1 MSYSQF
7 DLESL
12 RLLSGECM
20 IEIEGLLEN
29 EVDFNGGKLIIVS
42 KIKDSVEE
50 VDPRELISTIKSMQK
65 GRYKDDGA
73 MKEYG
78 RMLAESK
85 REAAE
90 VSEDVEGKQAVRRGK
105 IVKISERN
113 LTDGGWDFSCKFDG
127 VVGDEVWFDAT
138 YTRDQMESADKLF
151 EKDGK
156 TYILIPEQSIY
167 AAKRG
172 EEIVSLNGYII
183 GRVLPNDR
191 TYGSL
196 FLPDADVRRVE
207 VVVEPA
213 RDPIYRDKNIWKN
226 TKVKRGDVVCV
237 KPHFATRLDP
247 TLAQSIDYVR
257 FQSRVILAIEE

>member
-1 MSYSQF
+1 MSYSEF
-7 DLESL
+7 DLDSL
-12 RLLSGECM
+12 RLLSGECL

-29 EVDFNGGKLIIVS
+29 EIDFNGGKLIIVS
-42 KIKDSVEE
+42 KIKESVEE
-50 VDPRELISTIKSMQK
+50 VDPRDLMSTINSMK
-65 GRYKDDGA
+65 RGRYKDDGA
-73 MKEYG
+73 MKEYSK
-78 RMLAESK
+78 MLAESK
-85 REAAE
+85 REAE
-90 VSEDVEGKQAVRRGK
+90 NVSEDNVGKQAVRRGT
-105 IVKISERN
+105 IVKVSEKN

-138 YTRDQMESADKLF
+138 YTRDQMESAEKLF

-183 GRVLPNDR
+183 GKVLPNDR

-196 FLPDADVRRVE
+196 FLPEADIRRVE

-213 RDPIYRDKNIWKN
+213 REPVYRNKDIWKN
-226 TKVKRGDVVCV
+226 TKVKNGDVVCIR
-237 KPHFATRLDP
+237 PHFATRLDP
-247 TLAQSIDYVR
+247 TLAQSTEYVR
-257 FQSRVILAIEE
+257 FQSRIILAIEE

>member
-1 MSYSQF
+1 MSYSHF

-50 VDPRELISTIKSMQK
+50 VDPRELMSTIKSMQK

-90 VSEDVEGKQAVRRGK
+90 VSEDVEGKQGVRRGK
-105 IVKISERN
+105 IVKVSERN
-113 LTDGGWDFSCKFDG
+113 LTDGGWGFSCKCDCDDG
-127 VVGDEVWFDAT
+127 ADVWCDAT
-138 YTRDQMESADKLF
+138 YTRDQMGSADKLVATG
-151 EKDGK
+151 GK
-156 TYILIPEQSIY
+156 KYILCHKHSIHEQ
-167 AAKRG
+167 KRN
-172 EEIVSLNGYII
+172 E
-183 GRVLPNDR
+183 
-191 TYGSL
+191 
-196 FLPDADVRRVE
+196 
-207 VVVEPA
+207 
-213 RDPIYRDKNIWKN
+213 
-226 TKVKRGDVVCV
+226 
-237 KPHFATRLDP
+237 
-247 TLAQSIDYVR
+247 
-257 FQSRVILAIEE
+257 

>member
-1 MSYSQF
+1 MSYSNF

-29 EVDFNGGKLIIVS
+29 EIDFNGGKLMIVS
-42 KIKDSVEE
+42 KIKNSVEE
-50 VDPRELISTIKSMQK
+50 VDPRDLIDTIKSMQRH
-65 GRYKDDGA
+65 RYKDDGA
-73 MKEYG
+73 FKEYG
-78 RMLAESK
+78 KMLAESK
-85 REAAE
+85 KEVEA
-90 VSEDVEGKQAVRRGK
+90 VTEDNAGKQAVRRGK
-105 IVKISERN
+105 IVKVSEKN

-127 VVGDEVWFDAT
+127 VVGDDVWFDAT

-172 EEIVSLNGYII
+172 DEIVSLNGYII
-183 GRVLPNDR
+183 GKVLPNDR

-196 FLPDADVRRVE
+196 FLPDAKIRRIE

-213 RDPIYRDKNIWKN
+213 RDPIYREGFLWNN
-226 TKVKRGDVVCV
+226 TKVKKGDVVCI
-237 KPHFATRLDP
+237 KPQFATRLDP
-247 TLAQSIDYVR
+247 TLANSTEYVR
-257 FQSRVILAIEE
+257 FQSRIILAIEE

>member
-1 MSYSQF
+1 MSYSNF

-29 EVDFNGGKLIIVS
+29 EIDFNGGKLMIVS
-42 KIKDSVEE
+42 KIKNSVEE
-50 VDPRELISTIKSMQK
+50 VDPRDLIDTIKSMQK
-65 GRYKDDGA
+65 HRYKDAGA
-73 MKEYG
+73 FKEYG
-78 RMLAESK
+78 KMLAESK
-85 REAAE
+85 KEAEAVTEDE
-90 VSEDVEGKQAVRRGK
+90 VGKQAVRRGK
-105 IVKISERN
+105 IVKVSEKN

-138 YTRDQMESADKLF
+138 YTRDQMESAEKLF

-172 EEIVSLNGYII
+172 DEIVSLNGYII
-183 GRVLPNDR
+183 GKVLPNDR

-196 FLPDADVRRVE
+196 FLPDAEIRRVE

-213 RDPIYRDKNIWKN
+213 RDPIYRNKQVWKN
-226 TKVKRGDVVCV
+226 TKVKRGDIVCI

-247 TLAQSIDYVR
+247 TLAKSTEYVR
-257 FQSRVILAIEE
+257 FQSRIILAIEE

>member
-1 MSYSQF
+1 MSYSNF

-29 EVDFNGGKLIIVS
+29 EIDFNGGKLMIVS
-42 KIKDSVEE
+42 KIKNSVEE
-50 VDPRELISTIKSMQK
+50 VDPRDLIDTIKSMQRH
-65 GRYKDDGA
+65 RYKDAGA
-73 MKEYG
+73 FKEYG
-78 RMLAESK
+78 KMLAESK
-85 REAAE
+85 KEADAVTEDE
-90 VSEDVEGKQAVRRGK
+90 VGKQAVRRGK
-105 IVKISERN
+105 IVKVSEKN

-138 YTRDQMESADKLF
+138 YTRDQMESAEKLF

-172 EEIVSLNGYII
+172 DEIVSLNGYII
-183 GRVLPNDR
+183 GKVLPNDR

-196 FLPDADVRRVE
+196 FLPDAEIRRVE

-213 RDPIYRDKNIWKN
+213 RDPIYRNKQVWKN
-226 TKVKRGDVVCV
+226 TKVKKGDIVCI

-247 TLAQSIDYVR
+247 TLANSTEYVR
-257 FQSRVILAIEE
+257 FQSRIILAIEE